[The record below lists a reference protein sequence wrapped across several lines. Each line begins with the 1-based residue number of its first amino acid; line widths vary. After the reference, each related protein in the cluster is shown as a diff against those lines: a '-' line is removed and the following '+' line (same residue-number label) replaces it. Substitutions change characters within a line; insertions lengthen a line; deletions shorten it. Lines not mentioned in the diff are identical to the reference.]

1 MENKFLKKLDIK
13 DAIEY
18 GNYLFKKLD
27 NRDKT
32 TKMIK
37 KDDEKT
43 RQKTKGDIL
52 LLATDL
58 LRSNKINKP
67 TYNKMYNLFL
77 GATRLPALTDAYNT
91 LTKIKSS
98 GDEKVYKKQDFA
110 ELKKQEKTVRETKA
124 ERLNRL
130 FTIVSK
136 ENKKQ
141 EFKKLPIKKFHL
153 TAHIKRTI
161 TYINKKSGKQ
171 NKYHEADHTRQ
182 MHGHDNLIDSRVVEA
197 RTLDQAKAIMRE
209 QLEREHFYE
218 EYSSSATITIDDIEF
233 VDNTVVED
241 EMNTRDTKLMPLR
254 QSSTIDYNFTIQ
266 ETKYL
271 SNENTCVIDNLIG
284 LYGKELK
291 MNRDKLIKLNKEY
304 HGKPDKPVNNE
315 KLEAEEKLKIYMK
328 EYDELEKDTYDEEIK
343 GLKEVINNTRYKTF
357 KEFKEDDDELNI
369 KLNIVEEKQDVHAV
383 MRHLEQYMNSLNF
396 HKEQRKNA
404 EIQLK
409 DIEYSIQQKQQYYID
424 EINDLK
430 ELIENIDEQEEEDV
444 YNIEDSFTPAFI
456 EFFCRKYGISHYAYD
471 IHNKCFMKYVHT
483 NRNHNVLCY
492 YAMNNHMYLVKDKEK
507 IKSMVACVKTE
518 HKFDTSLLEG
528 DEIKNNFEGKGIYEN
543 KTMEEVKEIM
553 CKSSNCCFMYSR
565 TTHNINDIFEE
576 FIMMFN
582 VFPFIKKCNKTNIME
597 FHFKLNPD
605 NLHLFCCD
613 PNDINIIDY
622 KQVQT
627 LCVQNDIEW
636 TNQTYMQFITQL
648 KVNFFEMQ
656 NGRINFTKTQRE
668 QVSKRF
674 NNKCATCKECLDK
687 FEIDHIRALANGGT
701 NDIKNLQPLCK
712 SCHKIKCSGEHED
725 GSYIKINDTESSFN
739 NQTQEIMESTLAQ
752 THAFVEP
759 VHFKKID
766 KTIYTIDINKCR
778 KNILYYGDLD
788 YAVFTVFDQP
798 TEFKDPFIVPG
809 LYYVESDNYIPLRG
823 NGWYYHNMII
833 YCLENEIIKLD
844 NIKYVVKSSLSLPKS
859 YYNGFIDYCYNNITN
874 YEKLA
879 VNSMIG
885 NFKPNMNKRELW
897 KSKIFTSDSCEAF
910 DSYLALKGCFI
921 DVKKI
926 GDNIYYHTF
935 EKSFK
940 TTMETELPIYNQILQ
955 QEQIEIHKLMML
967 VQSHGGTV
975 LDVNTDAV
983 NCIFED
989 DKLPFALV
997 EDIQLDG
1004 HYWDIDNEVYKY
1016 KIEYNKDRLKISKM
1030 PNNMRSELYEIKT
1043 FYNWRVTPDVED
1055 NNFKPLVDKIIK
1067 SNKSY
1072 FLTGPGGVGKSSLI
1086 KLTQERLKAI
1096 GKTYVSLAPTN
1107 LAAMIIDGMTIH
1119 KFCAKCKR
1127 QTCVKNMDIDYIFID
1142 EISMVREVFY
1152 KFFLMIKKIKPD
1164 IKFIISGDYN
1174 QLKPVADRISPK
1186 TNYSRSPALF
1196 ELCDSNKIKLTT
1208 CRRADDTFFKLIDF
1222 KNIDNLTTADFNNTT
1237 KYDTNV
1243 HLAFTNE
1250 KRKQVNEVMM
1260 KQVWDKKGR
1269 NGLLLPALPYDIQ
1282 SQEVRLNVGVPVISK
1297 INCED
1302 KHIANNERFK
1312 ISEISKT
1319 HNIITMKT
1327 EQEKIIKITFNEF
1340 QKYFRCGYCM
1350 TIHSC
1355 QGLSIGDKYTLHEW
1369 DKYNKH
1375 LKNVALSRAR
1385 AHELINIMV

>member
-1 MENKFLKKLDIK
+1 MENKILKKLDIK

-271 SNENTCVIDNLIG
+271 STENTCVIDNLVG

-507 IKSMVACVKTE
+507 IKSMV
-518 HKFDTSLLEG
+518 
-528 DEIKNNFEGKGIYEN
+528 
-543 KTMEEVKEIM
+543 
-553 CKSSNCCFMYSR
+553 
-565 TTHNINDIFEE
+565 
-576 FIMMFN
+576 
-582 VFPFIKKCNKTNIME
+582 
-597 FHFKLNPD
+597 
-605 NLHLFCCD
+605 
-613 PNDINIIDY
+613 
-622 KQVQT
+622 
-627 LCVQNDIEW
+627 
-636 TNQTYMQFITQL
+636 
-648 KVNFFEMQ
+648 
-656 NGRINFTKTQRE
+656 
-668 QVSKRF
+668 
-674 NNKCATCKECLDK
+674 ECQDK
-687 FEIDHIRALANGGT
+687 A
-701 NDIKNLQPLCK
+701 
-712 SCHKIKCSGEHED
+712 
-725 GSYIKINDTESSFN
+725 
-739 NQTQEIMESTLAQ
+739 
-752 THAFVEP
+752 
-759 VHFKKID
+759 
-766 KTIYTIDINKCR
+766 
-778 KNILYYGDLD
+778 
-788 YAVFTVFDQP
+788 
-798 TEFKDPFIVPG
+798 
-809 LYYVESDNYIPLRG
+809 
-823 NGWYYHNMII
+823 
-833 YCLENEIIKLD
+833 
-844 NIKYVVKSSLSLPKS
+844 
-859 YYNGFIDYCYNNITN
+859 
-874 YEKLA
+874 
-879 VNSMIG
+879 
-885 NFKPNMNKRELW
+885 
-897 KSKIFTSDSCEAF
+897 
-910 DSYLALKGCFI
+910 
-921 DVKKI
+921 
-926 GDNIYYHTF
+926 
-935 EKSFK
+935 
-940 TTMETELPIYNQILQ
+940 
-955 QEQIEIHKLMML
+955 
-967 VQSHGGTV
+967 
-975 LDVNTDAV
+975 
-983 NCIFED
+983 
-989 DKLPFALV
+989 
-997 EDIQLDG
+997 
-1004 HYWDIDNEVYKY
+1004 
-1016 KIEYNKDRLKISKM
+1016 
-1030 PNNMRSELYEIKT
+1030 
-1043 FYNWRVTPDVED
+1043 
-1055 NNFKPLVDKIIK
+1055 
-1067 SNKSY
+1067 
-1072 FLTGPGGVGKSSLI
+1072 
-1086 KLTQERLKAI
+1086 
-1096 GKTYVSLAPTN
+1096 
-1107 LAAMIIDGMTIH
+1107 
-1119 KFCAKCKR
+1119 
-1127 QTCVKNMDIDYIFID
+1127 
-1142 EISMVREVFY
+1142 
-1152 KFFLMIKKIKPD
+1152 
-1164 IKFIISGDYN
+1164 
-1174 QLKPVADRISPK
+1174 
-1186 TNYSRSPALF
+1186 
-1196 ELCDSNKIKLTT
+1196 
-1208 CRRADDTFFKLIDF
+1208 
-1222 KNIDNLTTADFNNTT
+1222 
-1237 KYDTNV
+1237 
-1243 HLAFTNE
+1243 
-1250 KRKQVNEVMM
+1250 
-1260 KQVWDKKGR
+1260 
-1269 NGLLLPALPYDIQ
+1269 
-1282 SQEVRLNVGVPVISK
+1282 
-1297 INCED
+1297 
-1302 KHIANNERFK
+1302 
-1312 ISEISKT
+1312 
-1319 HNIITMKT
+1319 
-1327 EQEKIIKITFNEF
+1327 
-1340 QKYFRCGYCM
+1340 
-1350 TIHSC
+1350 
-1355 QGLSIGDKYTLHEW
+1355 
-1369 DKYNKH
+1369 
-1375 LKNVALSRAR
+1375 
-1385 AHELINIMV
+1385 